1 MRTGSSLT
9 HDKMVQG
16 PSFDA
21 IATLGDSHATTEQK
35 VEVAKKLKNIIVGQ
49 DQRKE
54 LAVRSGILQPLAD
67 ILSAATK
74 ATGKR
79 KLDSHGVSLHLPEE
93 WSQDDELRLQA
104 TLIIGSLAAGGQSFL
119 HPLCAANVPQILVDT
134 LLTEVGPRLVT
145 ATLQALKALATFWAT
160 AEESNI
166 DYDFWSALFNVQS
179 LEVFHGLLS
188 KTDSSSASK
197 QELRLVADT
206 ISVLP
211 DSASST
217 KSLIT
222 NCSLLD
228 TLTSLL
234 VAHAADKLV
243 WYNGDTSH
251 LTSPPPPTSLPSIL
265 AAISTIIQGSNYR
278 TQRFILASSV
288 RDLFMNARSEA
299 SDSRAGFGPRHGF
312 ANPYDTL
319 LPPLHIPAYR
329 TVSHNPGSNNFP
341 ALKTMQSGKNGNGS
355 SDGSQPAGDIDHSNA
370 VVGWLLVL
378 VRSMQGLNR
387 LVALRLLALV
397 SNAIESDPVGASH
410 KTEFTQKTRERQKQM
425 ALLAV
430 PLAVRLV
437 QAANEGKSSDGID
450 EDKDSYGIREQACA
464 VLALLIEG
472 STQLQVAAVDAG
484 AVKHVCPILKKSFD
498 NVPFAKP
505 MWSTKSNTSNNAN
518 VPETCRLGS
527 STFPPEIF
535 HAMRC
540 RQGALRALA
549 ALAAKED
556 IHRKAIIE
564 SGVVGCII
572 DSLKPFVANAAADAL
587 NNRSQIA
594 PKDGN
599 TIPVILAACGA
610 AQSMSRSVSVL
621 RTSLIDGGIAKP
633 LIVLLTHPSLEVQIA
648 ATNVCC
654 NLLPDFSPMRD
665 DLSEGNVVKI
675 LVEHA
680 RSTSPQL
687 KLSSL
692 WALKHLVY
700 GCPKEIKL
708 QTLDELGTGWLVDII
723 QGEQRD
729 APPAAP
735 GGGVSVGL
743 STPNA
748 AGEQVDL
755 LNPSSMDVDEPGMTV
770 EDTMDDEDE
779 DGEVLYDEA
788 SSTQYRA
795 SHLRSTLNPPA
806 PAFNSKKYLSSIR
819 EMEQN
824 DEYASRKDEMNTQV
838 QALDFLRNL
847 MNGDDCS
854 ALSDHIMHTI
864 GSAKVYELLTAKLS
878 PLPRSVTG
886 GRPVYNPTEL
896 VLSTIHVVIHLANA
910 SPRHRQMLIAQKPLL
925 QAMIPHFNHLDHR
938 VRVMSVWAVNSLTWV
953 EEDGDR
959 RDARQRAME
968 LKSLGIE
975 QAVRG
980 LQNDPNLDVRERVKT
995 ALRQFDIL

>member
-1 MRTGSSLT
+1 
-9 HDKMVQG
+9 MVQA

-21 IATLGDSHATTEQK
+21 IATLGDVHAPIEQK
-35 VEVAKKLKNIIVGQ
+35 LEVARKLKNIIVGQ

-54 LAVRSGILQPLAD
+54 LAVKSGIVQPLAD
-67 ILSAATK
+67 ILSASIK

-79 KLDSHGVSLHLPEE
+79 KLDSNGVSLYRAQE
-93 WSQDDELRLQA
+93 WTQEDELRLQA
-104 TLIIGSLAAGGQSFL
+104 TLIIGSLAAGGQQFL
-119 HPLCAANVPQILVDT
+119 HPLCAADVPKILVDI
-134 LLTEVGPRLVT
+134 LLSDVGPRLVT
-145 ATLQALKALATFWAT
+145 ATLQALKALAAFWAT
-160 AEESNI
+160 CEENSI

-179 LEVFHGLLS
+179 LEIFNGLLS
-188 KTDSSSASK
+188 KTTASTASK

-211 DSASST
+211 DSANST

-222 NCSLLD
+222 NCGLLD
-228 TLTSLL
+228 TLASLL
-234 VAHAADKLV
+234 VSHAADKLV
-243 WYNGDTSH
+243 WYTGDTSH
-251 LTSPPPPTSLPSIL
+251 LAAPPPATSLPSIL
-265 AAISTIIQGSNYR
+265 AAISTVIAGSNYR
-278 TQRFILASSV
+278 TQRFILASNV
-288 RDLFMNARSEA
+288 RDLFMNARSDA
-299 SDSRAGFGPRHGF
+299 SDNRAGFGPRHGF
-312 ANPYDTL
+312 ANPYESL
-319 LPPLHIPAYR
+319 LPPLHVPAYR
-329 TVSHNPGSNNFP
+329 TVSHNPGSHNFP
-341 ALKTMQSGKNGNGS
+341 AMKTMQNGKNGSGS
-355 SDGSQPAGDIDHSNA
+355 SDAPQPTGDIDHSNA

-378 VRSMQGLNR
+378 VRSMQGLDR
-387 LVALRLLALV
+387 LIALRLLALV
-397 SNAIESDPVGASH
+397 GNAIESDPVGSSH
-410 KTEFTQKTRERQKQM
+410 KTEFSQKTRERQKQI

-430 PLAVRLV
+430 PPSVRLV
-437 QAANEGKSSDGID
+437 QAANDGKSSDGI
-450 EDKDSYGIREQACA
+450 EEEKDSHGIRELACA
-464 VLALLIEG
+464 VLALLIER
-472 STQLQVAAVDAG
+472 SAALQVAAVDAG

-498 NVPFAKP
+498 NISYAKP
-505 MWSTKSNTSNNAN
+505 MWSSKPSVFDHAN
-518 VPETCRLGS
+518 LSETCRLG
-527 STFPPEIF
+527 TTAIPPEIF

-540 RQGALRALA
+540 RQGALKALE

-564 SGVVGCII
+564 SGVVSCII
-572 DSLKPFVANAAADAL
+572 DSLKPFPPNAAADASK
-587 NNRSQIA
+587 NRSQVA

-633 LIVLLTHPSLEVQIA
+633 LIVLLNHSSLDVQVA
-648 ATNVCC
+648 ATDVCC

-680 RSTSPQL
+680 RSSSPQL

-700 GCPKEIKL
+700 GCPKEVKL
-708 QTLDELGTGWLVDII
+708 QTLEELGTGWLVDII
-723 QGEQRD
+723 QGEQQD

-748 AGEQVDL
+748 AGEQVNL
-755 LNPSSMDVDEPGMTV
+755 LNPSSMDVDEPSTTV
-770 EDTMDDEDE
+770 EEAMDDEED

-788 SSTQYRA
+788 SSTHYR
-795 SHLRSTLNPPA
+795 SSQLRSTVNPPV

-824 DEYASRKDEMNTQV
+824 DEYASRKDEITIQQ

-847 MNGDDCS
+847 MNGDDCA
-854 ALSDHIMHTI
+854 ALADHIMHQI
-864 GSAKVYELLTAKLS
+864 GSARVYELLTSKLS

-886 GRPVYNPTEL
+886 GRQVYNPTEL

-910 SPRHRQMLIAQKPLL
+910 SPRHRQMLIAQKALL
-925 QAMIPHFNHLDHR
+925 QAMVPHFNHLDHR
-938 VRVMSVWAVNSLTWV
+938 VRVMCVWAVNSLTWV

-959 RDARQRAME
+959 RDARARAQE
-968 LKSLGIE
+968 LKALQIE

-995 ALRQFDIL
+995 ALRQFDQF